1 MQSVIVSDFGVMLG
15 QTSERLVAKGPRP
28 RPELVEGGP
37 QLWLP
42 LDLPAPSRRLRLVT
56 SEGVKEPPASLRLT
70 KPKPG
75 SRGFDRPPQL
85 ELPLGTAGVVAV
97 RAPMNRGLR
106 PRNRWR

>member
-56 SEGVKEPPASLRLT
+56 SEESRSLRL
-70 KPKPG
+70 PCASRSRSPAPAG
-75 SRGFDRPPQL
+75 STGRHSSSCRSAR
-85 ELPLGTAGVVAV
+85 LGSSPFV
-97 RAPMNRGLR
+97 
-106 PRNRWR
+106 PR